1 MPMAEH
7 KPHTVMDT
15 EALVVASAYAEAL
28 MGLCPTMDDARR
40 FSEELGALMELLWDN
55 DDFRR
60 LLTVSQL
67 SRSARL
73 SLVQRVFGGRVS
85 EPMEGLL
92 TVLARRDRI
101 GLLPAVKER
110 FHRQMD
116 ARQGLVP
123 VEVTTA
129 SDMDEPSRR
138 AMAAALS
145 QAMGREVAMT
155 VHVDERILGGL
166 IVRVGDRRIDASL
179 ARRLETLK
187 AAAAGAPATRETR
200 P

>member
-7 KPHTVMDT
+7 RPHTVMDT
-15 EALVVASAYAEAL
+15 EALAVAGAYAEAL
-28 MGLCPTMDDARR
+28 MGLCPGMDDARR
-40 FSEELGALMELLWDN
+40 FCDELDAVMELLWGD

-60 LLTVSQL
+60 LLTASQL

-110 FHRQMD
+110 FHRQLD

-123 VEVTTA
+123 VDVTTA
-129 SDMDEPSRR
+129 TEVDEASRR
-138 AMAAALS
+138 SMAE
-145 QAMGREVAMT
+145 AMGRAMGHEVAMT

-179 ARRLETLK
+179 ARRLENLK
-187 AAAAGAPATRETR
+187 AAAAGTPRMRETR
-200 P
+200 T